1 MNKIDFCEGGL
12 TLADIATKNV
22 GDNELNR
29 RMKYITVKA
38 LQLIE
43 NSCIRGLT
51 GYRIVCRNK
60 SSI

>member
-43 NSCIRGLT
+43 H
-51 GYRIVCRNK
+51 K
-60 SSI
+60 SHIARREKN